1 MDDLVVSTQVSTSG
15 MKAQATRLRVV
26 SENIAN
32 ADSVATKPGG
42 DPYRRKILSFKNV
55 MDQQT
60 RADMVEVKRISK
72 DRSDFE
78 KTYDPS
84 HPAAGKDGYVLKPN
98 VNPLIEMM
106 DMREAQ
112 RGYEANLNAMQISR
126 EMISRTVDMLR

>member
-1 MDDLVVSTQVSTSG
+1 MDDLMTSAQVSTSG

-32 ADSVATKPGG
+32 ADSVGTKPGEA
-42 DPYRRKILSFKNV
+42 PYRRKTVSFKSELN
-55 MDQQT
+55 
-60 RADMVEVKRISK
+60 RASGAEEVKVNKIAT

-78 KTYDPS
+78 KRYDPT
-84 HPAAGKDGYVLKPN
+84 HPAAGADGYVKLPN
-98 VNPLIEMM
+98 INPLVEMM

-126 EMISRTVDMLR
+126 QMISKTVDMLK

>member
-1 MDDLVVSTQVSTSG
+1 MDDLMVSTQVSTSG

-32 ADSVATKPGG
+32 ADSVGTKPGEA
-42 DPYRRKILSFKNV
+42 PYRRKTLSFKSALN
-55 MDQQT
+55 QT
-60 RADMVEVKRISK
+60 TGAEEVKVNRIAT

-78 KTYDPS
+78 KRYEPN
-84 HPAAGKDGYVLKPN
+84 HPAAGADGYVKLPN

-112 RGYEANLNAMQISR
+112 RGYEANLSAMQISR
-126 EMISRTVDMLR
+126 QMISKTVDMLK

>member
-1 MDDLVVSTQVSTSG
+1 MDDLQISTRVSTSG

-32 ADSVATKPGG
+32 ADSVGTQPGEA
-42 DPYRRKILSFKNV
+42 PYRRKTVSFKEEV
-55 MDQQT
+55 DKSLG
-60 RADMVEVKRISK
+60 ADLVRVKKIGV

-78 KTYDPS
+78 KRYEPN
-84 HPAAGKDGYVLKPN
+84 HPAADADGYVSLPN
-98 VNPLIEMM
+98 VNPLVEMM

-126 EMISRTVDMLR
+126 QMISKTVDMLK

>member
-1 MDDLVVSTQVSTSG
+1 MDDLQVSTRVSTSG

-32 ADSVATKPGG
+32 ADSVGTKPGE
-42 DPYRRKILSFKNV
+42 DPYRRKTVSFKEQV
-55 MDQQT
+55 DKAT
-60 RADMVEVKRISK
+60 AADLVKVKKIGV

-78 KTYDPS
+78 KRYDPN
-84 HPAAGKDGYVLKPN
+84 HPAADKDGYVALPN

-126 EMISRTVDMLR
+126 QMISKTVDMLK

>member
-1 MDDLVVSTQVSTSG
+1 MDDLLVSSEVSTSG

-32 ADSVATKPGG
+32 ADSVGTKPGEA
-42 DPYRRKILSFKNV
+42 PYRRKTLTFKSELN
-55 MDQQT
+55 
-60 RADMVEVKRISK
+60 RATGAEEVKVNKIST

-78 KTYDPS
+78 KRYDPT
-84 HPAAGKDGYVLKPN
+84 HPAAGADGYVKLPN
-98 VNPLIEMM
+98 VNPLVEMM

-126 EMISRTVDMLR
+126 QMISKTVDLLK